1 MRISGPTGPRSE
13 AILEDE
19 EEIFLPEPRLR
30 LRPGL
35 DNSKES
41 VLDWCD
47 EVLDSHRCALPVAVA
62 LCQSIIELAAARTPS
77 EGHQTKMEL
86 VYQHHTGPR
95 FRHRVQ
101 AIDEKFAD
109 MQKDLEKERKVMI
122 KQWTKREEKIRGVI
136 ESTSVMYGE
145 LQVIAVNTIQYFDG
159 LDVKMLDSSDGQHV
173 ASAQS

>member
-1 MRISGPTGPRSE
+1 
-13 AILEDE
+13 
-19 EEIFLPEPRLR
+19 
-30 LRPGL
+30 
-35 DNSKES
+35 
-41 VLDWCD
+41 
-47 EVLDSHRCALPVAVA
+47 
-62 LCQSIIELAAARTPS
+62 
-77 EGHQTKMEL
+77 MEL

-136 ESTSVMYGE
+136 ESTAGMYGE